1 MKNLVLSL
9 GTIAYTHTISFTHI
23 SVSTGPFIGIMQIS
37 QFFVC
42 ISPRIWRAKHPNFF
56 LKNIIRT
63 FVLSWKQ
70 SCILIPFF
78 EAHLRI
84 YMPFFR
90 NSINSSITP
99 WIWIPKH
106 PKLFFSKYFMRKY
119 LLSNHHV
126 YSHYFFISISS
137 ITRPFLVIA

>member
-23 SVSTGPFIGIMQIS
+23 FVSRGFYWNNANFSIFRVYQPTDLAPKAPQ
-37 QFFVC
+37 
-42 ISPRIWRAKHPNFF
+42 FF
-56 LKNIIRT
+56 LKKHYEDLCIELETVMYTHII
-63 FVLSWKQ
+63 
-70 SCILIPFF
+70 F

-106 PKLFFSKYFMRKY
+106 PKLFFSKYFMRTY

-126 YSHYFFISISS
+126 YSHFFLY
-137 ITRPFLVIA
+137 PFPQLLAFFQ